1 MIVIDTNIIAYL
13 YLPTENTESAENLL
27 IKEPIW
33 SAPSLWRSE
42 FRNVLALYLRKD
54 IITLEQAIQIQTEAE
69 SLMDGNEFE
78 INSIDILKLVRDSP
92 CSAYD
97 CEFVALAQDLDATLV
112 TADKKIISEFPN
124 TAASIQHFL
133 SEA

>member
-13 YLPTENTESAENLL
+13 YLQTENTESAENLL
-27 IKEPIW
+27 IKDPIW